1 MKHVIEVPEFDLKS
15 GLPLYWD
22 TGFEITV
29 RVVNEAVVVS
39 ANPAGLRSLARHLLL
54 LAQETTPVGQHIHL
68 DDLNSLEDGSSE
80 IVLERT

>member
-1 MKHVIEVPEFDLKS
+1 MKHIIEIPEYDPKS

-29 RVVNEAVVVS
+29 RVVNEAVVVA

-68 DDLNSLEDGSSE
+68 DDLNSLEGGSSE